1 MRIAL
6 IHALRHSPPPIE
18 AAFRDLWPEAQLM
31 NLLDDSLSADLAR
44 QGRLTPAMTERF
56 LTLARY
62 AKSTGADAILF
73 TCSAFGPC
81 IDAVVKELAPMPV
94 LKPNEAMIEEAITMG
109 RRIGL
114 LATFPGTLASMPAEF
129 PADVTVVPQLAE
141 GALAAL
147 DRGDTEQHDGRA
159 ARASLSL
166 VDCDVIA
173 LAQFSLARAAPRV
186 SLATKRPVLTT
197 PHSAVRKLKRILLN
211 ETAHERIAVPAH

>member
-18 AAFRDLWPEAQLM
+18 AAFRELWPQVQLM

-56 LTLARY
+56 IALSRY
-62 AKSTGADAILF
+62 AKGTGADAILF

-81 IDAVVKELAPMPV
+81 IDAVVAEMAPMPV
-94 LKPNEAMIEEAITMG
+94 LKPNEAMIEEAVSMG

-114 LATFPGTLASMPAEF
+114 LASFPGTLASMPAEF
-129 PADVTVVPQLAE
+129 PAEVTIVPQLAE

-159 ARASLSL
+159 ARAALDL
-166 VDCDVIA
+166 KDCDVIA

-186 SLATKRPVLTT
+186 ALATGRPVLTT
-197 PHSAVRKLKRILLN
+197 PHSAVRKLKRMLLG
-211 ETAHERIAVPAH
+211 EAVAEAVLA

>member
-18 AAFRDLWPEAQLM
+18 AAFRELWPEPVLM

-44 QGRLTPAMTERF
+44 TGRLTPAMTERF
-56 LTLARY
+56 VSLGRY

-81 IDAVVKELAPMPV
+81 IDAVIDDLAPLPV
-94 LKPNEAMIEEAITMG
+94 LKPNEAMIEEAVKAGT
-109 RRIGL
+109 RIGL
-114 LATFPGTLASMPAEF
+114 LASFPGTLASMPAEF
-129 PADVTVVPQLAE
+129 PASVIIVPQLAD

-159 ARASLSL
+159 ARASLAL
-166 VDCDVIA
+166 ADCDVIA
-173 LAQFSLARAAPRV
+173 LAQFSLARAASRV
-186 SLATKRPVLTT
+186 ALATGRPVLTT
-197 PHSAVRKLKRILLN
+197 PHSAVRKLKQLL
-211 ETAHERIAVPAH
+211 TAPQRALSDAPA

>member
-18 AAFRDLWPEAQLM
+18 AAFRELWPEAQLM

-44 QGRLTPAMTERF
+44 VGRLTPAMTDRF
-56 LTLARY
+56 LTLSRY
-62 AKSTGADAILF
+62 AKGTGADAILF

-94 LKPNEAMIEEAITMG
+94 LKPNEAMIEEALQAGT
-109 RRIGL
+109 RIGL
-114 LATFPGTLASMPAEF
+114 LATFPGTLISMPQEF
-129 PADVTVVPQLAE
+129 PANVTLITQLAE

-159 ARASLSL
+159 ARASLAL
-166 VDCDVIA
+166 KDCDVIA

-186 SLATKRPVLTT
+186 AVATGRPVLTT
-197 PHSAVRKLKRILLN
+197 PHSAVKKLKRLLLPQQIHID
-211 ETAHERIAVPAH
+211 ALV